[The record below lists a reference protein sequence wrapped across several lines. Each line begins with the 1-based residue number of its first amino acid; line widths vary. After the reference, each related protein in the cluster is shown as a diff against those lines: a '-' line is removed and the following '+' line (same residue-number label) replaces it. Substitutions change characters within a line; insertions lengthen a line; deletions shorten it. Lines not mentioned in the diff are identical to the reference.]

1 MIKVI
6 NYAFLIFIS
15 SLSVAHSADLKLGAS
30 PLATYVDDEGE
41 PARLNAIVSE
51 AFRRMKVDAELDVM
65 RRAFLGSA
73 LSTGQLDGEYAFI
86 SLDTRSSNYHY
97 SASYL
102 PLNFY
107 VISKRPKVSEI
118 RLLPQLQ
125 DTRIA
130 VENRFA
136 NTDEFR
142 KISSVKWSRN
152 PTTFDAFRQFADDRA
167 PMLMTTGLL
176 ADEFNKL
183 LIADNEELTYRSAA
197 PLLQAGFHLS
207 ISVNTERAQT
217 LIDAFDKAIDTMQ
230 SDGTYNR
237 LLQISWLTKDVN
249 GDGIADFIS
258 CTDVLH
264 KDASPVNIA
273 AFALDE
279 TSPSPRSLFVIDN
292 VRYTNWT
299 EVASKLGGKP
309 LSPAPESLL
318 DQDIYKK
325 IIRQW

>member
-1 MIKVI
+1 MIRVI
-6 NYAFLIFIS
+6 NYAFVIFIS

-51 AFRRMKVDAELDVM
+51 AFRRMDVNVELDVM

-73 LSTGQLDGEYAFI
+73 LSSGQLDGEYAFI
-86 SLDTRSSNYHY
+86 SLDARSSNYRY

-107 VISKRPKVSEI
+107 VISKRPDVSEI

-183 LIADNEELTYRSAA
+183 LLADNEELTYRSAA

-207 ISVNTERAQT
+207 LSSSTESGQQ
-217 LIDAFDKAIDTMQ
+217 LIKAFNKAVDTMQ

-237 LLQISWLTKDVN
+237 LLQLSWLTKDIN
-249 GDGIADFIS
+249 NDGIADFIS
-258 CTDVLH
+258 STDVLH
-264 KDASPVNIA
+264 INASPVNTA
-273 AFALDE
+273 TYALDA
-279 TSPSPRSLFVIDN
+279 TAPSPRSLFVIDN
-292 VRYTNWT
+292 VRYENWT
-299 EVASKLGGKP
+299 EAASVLGGKA